1 MKTDLKMTGGNN
13 GWNLI
18 WKWRWIMGGN
28 ANSKNGEIWFENDG
42 EISLKMVANNGN
54 NGENWLKIKAN
65 SDNNDE

>member
-1 MKTDLKMTGGNN
+1 MTVNNGNN

-18 WKWRWIMGGN
+18 LKWRRITGKS
-28 ANSKNGEIWFENDG
+28 ATSNDG